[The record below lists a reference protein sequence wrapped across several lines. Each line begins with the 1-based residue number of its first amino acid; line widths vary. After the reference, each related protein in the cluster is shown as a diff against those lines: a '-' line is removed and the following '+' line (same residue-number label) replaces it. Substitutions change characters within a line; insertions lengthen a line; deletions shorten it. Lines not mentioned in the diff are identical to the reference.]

1 MPKKMSKNEKNSN
14 RRADR
19 RADYVKWRC
28 TEIAEVWGGVKRP
41 SKEIVEIVG
50 NVQTEKSG
58 EWKPSINII
67 GMALFFLLNFD
78 I

>member
-28 TEIAEVWGGVKRP
+28 TEIAEVWGGSKTAFEGDSGNCGKCANGEKWGVETKYKYNRNGSFFFVK
-41 SKEIVEIVG
+41 
-50 NVQTEKSG
+50 
-58 EWKPSINII
+58 
-67 GMALFFLLNFD
+67 F
-78 I
+78 